1 MHLAAGFCQQK
12 GKGKNAE
19 NFLKE
24 VVTRKAFS
32 SKAEKGF
39 GSYPDHEVAIYVKYL
54 CIFLCMKKLI

>member
-1 MHLAAGFCQQK
+1 MHSPAGFCQQK
-12 GKGKNAE
+12 GKKKNAE

-39 GSYPDHEVAIYVKYL
+39 GSYPDHEVAMYMLNICAFFYA
-54 CIFLCMKKLI
+54 